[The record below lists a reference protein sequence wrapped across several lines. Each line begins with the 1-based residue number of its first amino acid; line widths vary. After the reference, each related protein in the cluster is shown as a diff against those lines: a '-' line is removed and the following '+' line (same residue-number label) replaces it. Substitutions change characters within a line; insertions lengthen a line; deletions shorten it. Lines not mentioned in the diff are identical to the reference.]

1 MAEFVISAMGHVAI
15 RVTDLDAAV
24 WTATQ
29 IMGLRESERVDDTV
43 YLTHGSPHHSLQ
55 YLGGATDGVD
65 HIGLVA
71 SDASA
76 LEEIRRRVD
85 RAGHEVI
92 SDTPLDVG
100 IEEGFAFS
108 GPDGF
113 VYEIYI
119 GMEDGQPTYPPTGV
133 RPTRFGHVNLYS
145 SDIEATRSFFEEIL
159 DFRLCDTVG
168 DREGFFLRCNV
179 DHHGVAVL
187 RGEGVMHHHA
197 WEVESIADL
206 GRLGDYLDDCG
217 RHLLWGPVRHGI
229 GRNIAAYFR
238 EPAGTVVEFYT
249 DMERIY
255 DEHSF
260 VPRVWQTDDQ
270 RWYSFWAPMRNPE
283 FRTYGLPAVVRQHSG

>member
-1 MAEFVISAMGHVAI
+1 MAEHVIAEMGHVAI
-15 RVTDLDAAV
+15 RVTDLEAAV

-29 IMGLRESERVDDTV
+29 IMGLRESDRVGDTV
-43 YLTHGSPHHSLQ
+43 YLTHGDPHHSLQ
-55 YLGGATDGVD
+55 YIAGASDGVD

-71 SDASA
+71 ASTGA
-76 LEEIRRRVD
+76 LREIRRRVEE
-85 RAGHEVI
+85 RRYEIV
-92 SDTPLDVG
+92 SETPLDIG
-100 IEEGFAFS
+100 ISEGFAFA

-113 VYEIYI
+113 VYEIYR
-119 GMEDGQPTYPPTGV
+119 GMAGGQPAYVPTGV
-133 RPTRFGHVNLYS
+133 RPRRFGHVNLYS
-145 SDIEATRSFFEEIL
+145 SDIEDTGRFFQEVL

-168 DREGFFLRCNV
+168 DREGFFFRCNV

-187 RGEGVMHHHA
+187 PGKGVMHHHA

-206 GRLGDYLDDCG
+206 GRLGDHLDDCG
-217 RHLLWGPVRHGI
+217 QHLLWGPVRHGI

-255 DEHSF
+255 DEDTF
-260 VPRVWQTDDQ
+260 VPRVWKTDDH

-283 FRTYGLPAVVRQHSG
+283 FRTHGLPAAVRERSA